1 MQKFGFGLMRLP
13 TVGSQYTQVDI
24 PAFQGMADA
33 FIKAGGT
40 YFDTAWPY
48 HGGNSER
55 AFKEVVVKRYPRDSF
70 TITDK
75 MPMYAVHTA
84 DDLPKIF
91 NEQLERCGVEY
102 FDYYWLHALGSGNYE
117 KVQKTNAFDFIA
129 RMKAEGK
136 IKHIGFSYHDDAALL
151 EQILTDHPEV
161 EYVQIQLNYLDWE
174 DPTVQSGKCYEI
186 CKNHGKPVMVME
198 PIKGGSLADIPEE
211 ADKLLK
217 EQRPELSTASWAIRF
232 AASLPGV
239 EMVLSGMSD
248 MTQMQDNISFM
259 KDFQPLT
266 ETELAAVRKVQ
277 EIFRSMNLI
286 PCTSCRY
293 CVAGCPKQIAIP
305 DLFAVMNT
313 KQIYHDWNAD
323 YYYNVVHTGG
333 GKAKASECIKC
344 GKCEKACPQHLH
356 IRSLLADVANEFEKE

>member
-1 MQKFGFGLMRLP
+1 MQKFGFVLMRLP
-13 TVGSQYTQVDI
+13 TVDGQYTQIDI
-24 PAFQGMADA
+24 PAFQEMADA
-33 FIKAGGT
+33 FIAAGGT

-55 AFKEVVVKRYPRDSF
+55 AFKKVVVKRYPRDSF

-75 MPMYAVHTA
+75 MPMYAVNTA

-136 IKHIGFSYHDDAALL
+136 IKHIGFSYHDDTALL

-217 EQRPELSTASWAIRF
+217 GQRLELSTASWAIRF
-232 AASLPGV
+232 AASLDGIIT
-239 EMVLSGMSD
+239 VLSGMSNLE
-248 MTQMQDNISFM
+248 QMEDNLSYM
-259 KDFQPLT
+259 KDFSSL
-266 ETELAAVRKVQ
+266 VRSVF
-277 EIFRSMNLI
+277 I
-286 PCTSCRY
+286 Y
-293 CVAGCPKQIAIP
+293 QI
-305 DLFAVMNT
+305 LFG
-313 KQIYHDWNAD
+313 I
-323 YYYNVVHTGG
+323 
-333 GKAKASECIKC
+333 
-344 GKCEKACPQHLH
+344 
-356 IRSLLADVANEFEKE
+356 